1 MITEN
6 TLTLMQN
13 EVSKAHQ
20 ASIAVGLT
28 KNKQREYVGFLQDDI
43 VNSDATIGDM
53 LFEIG
58 STSKTFTSLLLAKL
72 VNEGRITLDDPISA
86 YKPEYKKALTYKGK
100 DVTFRHLATHTSGLP
115 REDMKTIRKNIK
127 EDKKRKNNPY
137 KDFSPADLH
146 RFFSNF
152 TLTKDVGKKWAYSNL
167 GVGLLGNTLAEIC
180 DMSYENAIKTHILEP
195 LGMNDTMITVKN
207 DQMDRYVKGYTK
219 KGEPV
224 PPIELPA
231 INGAG
236 AFKSSINDML
246 TYLEHQIGI
255 RENSLQESISMT
267 HENQHV
273 KAVKG
278 IEMGL
283 GWMIEN
289 NKWSD
294 VPIIQHGGT
303 TVGFHTYCGFMKKH
317 KIGVVIFSTIQIP
330 FVRLLRM
337 VTGLEDLV
345 NVNIANSIFKRHLP
359 I

>member
-20 ASIAVGLT
+20 ASIVVGLT
-28 KNKQREYVGFLQDDI
+28 NNRQREYVGFLQNDI
-43 VNSDATIGDM
+43 VRSDAEICEY

-72 VNEGRITLDDPISA
+72 VNEGRITLDDPIST
-86 YKPEYKKALTYKGK
+86 YKPAYKKALTYKGK
-100 DVTFRHLATHTSGLP
+100 HVTFRHLATHTSGLP

-127 EDKKRKNNPY
+127 EDKERKNNPY
-137 KDFSPADLH
+137 KDFSPDDLH
-146 RFFSNF
+146 RFLSNF
-152 TLTKDVGKKWAYSNL
+152 TLTKEIGNKWAYSNL

-180 DMSYENAIKTHILEP
+180 DMSYEEAINTHILEP
-195 LGMNDTMITVKN
+195 LGMHDTMITIKN
-207 DQMDRYVKGYTK
+207 NQMDRYAKAYTK

-255 RENSLQESISMT
+255 RENPLQGSISLT
-267 HENQHV
+267 HQSQQIRAS
-273 KAVKG
+273 KSIK
-278 IEMGL
+278 MGL
-283 GWMIEN
+283 GWMIEKK
-289 NKWSD
+289 KWAD
-294 VPIIQHGGT
+294 VPIIHHGGT
-303 TVGFHTYCGFMKKH
+303 TVGFHTYCGFIKEH

-337 VTGLEDLV
+337 IVGLEDFV
-345 NVNIANSIFKRHLP
+345 NANIANSIFQRHLP